1 MKPPAS
7 AISHSWLELDQAT
20 SDRQACTDVAAFAR
34 AVEDLS
40 ATGIAKSVDLIGA
53 IELPLPTTRLR
64 SAS

>member
-1 MKPPAS
+1 MRMIKPR
-7 AISHSWLELDQAT
+7 QR
-20 SDRQACTDVAAFAR
+20 RQACADVAAFAR

-64 SAS
+64 SASACC